1 MFASSFFEWRGEPF
15 HAAQIIE
22 MRLPVDGQPK
32 FRWLDNK
39 GFCGAPYFYN
49 QIAITLSF
57 MPVVTDALVWP
68 AYSTFQMLC
77 SKCADAKGGFCK
89 YSVI

>member
-1 MFASSFFEWRGEPF
+1 MFASSIFEWRGEPF

-22 MRLPVDGQPK
+22 MRLPVDGQHGVGSVIPPK

-68 AYSTFQMLC
+68 AYSTF
-77 SKCADAKGGFCK
+77 
-89 YSVI
+89 